1 MTFYNWYPPP
11 KKAFFFGGGVKI
23 LIFSPEFLVFEQ
35 KKFFGTSFELVGPL
49 ASIVGYTRP
58 L

>member
-1 MTFYNWYPPP
+1 LVPP
-11 KKAFFFGGGVKI
+11 KKGLFFGGGVKI